1 MSGSDPME
9 DSLIEEPDYVPT
21 YGEWLEY
28 QRELREVQD
37 IASRFACIENE
48 VPPEQ
53 SIDVPF

>member
-1 MSGSDPME
+1 ME

-21 YGEWLEY
+21 YGEGLEY